1 MGGTMK
7 LRTITFVAGAALA
20 SFATAETVAPADVQF
35 DEYGAVAASLTGVA
49 GDAANG
55 RKVFMNRK
63 KGNCLACHVNDDM
76 SEQSFHGEVGPELNG
91 VADRWETAELR
102 GIVVNAKKMF
112 DGTIMP
118 AFYRD
123 AGFNRTLKKFD
134 GKAILSAQEIEDL
147 LAYISTLKE

>member
-1 MGGTMK
+1 MK
-7 LRTITFVAGAALA
+7 LTTITFVAGAALA
-20 SFATAETVAPADVQF
+20 SFATAETVASADVQF

>member
-1 MGGTMK
+1 MK
-7 LRTITFVAGAALA
+7 LTTITFVAGAALA

-147 LAYISTLKE
+147 HAYISTLKE

>member
-1 MGGTMK
+1 MK
-7 LRTITFVAGAALA
+7 LTTITFVAGAALA

-118 AFYRD
+118 SFYRD

>member
-1 MGGTMK
+1 MK
-7 LRTITFVAGAALA
+7 LTTITFVAGAALA

-35 DEYGAVAASLTGVA
+35 DEYGAVDASLTGVA

-91 VADRWETAELR
+91 VADRWETAALR

-123 AGFNRTLKKFD
+123 AGFNRTLKNFD
-134 GKAILSAQEIEDL
+134 GKSILSAQEVEDL

>member
-1 MGGTMK
+1 MK
-7 LRTITFVAGAALA
+7 LTTITFVAGAALA

-91 VADRWETAELR
+91 VADRWETAE
-102 GIVVNAKKMF
+102 F
-112 DGTIMP
+112 
-118 AFYRD
+118 
-123 AGFNRTLKKFD
+123 AG
-134 GKAILSAQEIEDL
+134 SW
-147 LAYISTLKE
+147 

>member
-1 MGGTMK
+1 MK
-7 LRTITFVAGAALA
+7 LTTITFVAGAALA

-91 VADRWETAELR
+91 VADRGETAELR

>member
-1 MGGTMK
+1 MK
-7 LRTITFVAGAALA
+7 LTTITFVAGAALA

-102 GIVVNAKKMF
+102 GIVVNAKKCSTGQSCQRSIAMQ
-112 DGTIMP
+112 GLT
-118 AFYRD
+118 AHLR
-123 AGFNRTLKKFD
+123 NSTVNQSCQRKRLKTF
-134 GKAILSAQEIEDL
+134 
-147 LAYISTLKE
+147 

>member
-1 MGGTMK
+1 MK
-7 LRTITFVAGAALA
+7 LTTITFVAGAALA

-123 AGFNRTLKKFD
+123 AGLNRTLKKFD

>member
-1 MGGTMK
+1 MK
-7 LRTITFVAGAALA
+7 LTTITFVAGAALA

-91 VADRWETAELR
+91 VADRWEAAELR

-134 GKAILSAQEIEDL
+134 GKAILSAQEVEDV

>member
-1 MGGTMK
+1 MK
-7 LRTITFVAGAALA
+7 LRTITVVAGAALA

>member
-7 LRTITFVAGAALA
+7 LTTITFVAGAALA

-35 DEYGAVAASLTGVA
+35 DEYGAVSASLTGVA

-134 GKAILSAQEIEDL
+134 GKSILSAQEVEDL